1 MNLFCKLG
9 FHNYETVQHIT
20 PREIVEILYDHQTAR
35 DLFHEMDALYF
46 CHMFR
51 DCICRSCGH
60 THEGIDAGMKEVK
73 QIADARLAERDQ
85 RLNAL
90 YAARQR
96 VRAFKKSL
104 SGE

>member
-9 FHNYETVQHIT
+9 FHNYETIQHIT
-20 PREIVEILYDHQTAR
+20 PREIVEILYDHQTAQV
-35 DLFHEMDALYF
+35 LFKEMDALYF
-46 CHMFR
+46 CHTFR
-51 DCICRSCGH
+51 DCICRSCCH

-73 QIADARLAERDQ
+73 QIADAKLAERDQ